1 MEVNDNDNRKAR
13 VMQKITIIVGE
24 VKLDAELLNTP
35 TAQKVWD
42 ALPISGAANVWGDEI
57 YFQIPVSAPQE
68 ADARE
73 EVEIG
78 TLAYWPVGKAFCIF
92 FGPTPVSRGSQPR
105 AYSPVNIL
113 GKVIGNAK
121 ILSGVSSGTQ
131 VIIEKS

>member
-1 MEVNDNDNRKAR
+1 
-13 VMQKITIIVGE
+13 MQKITITVGE
-24 VKLDAELLNTP
+24 VKLDAELINTP

-42 ALPISGAANVWGDEI
+42 ALPITGAANVWGDEI

-73 EVEIG
+73 EVDIG

>member
-1 MEVNDNDNRKAR
+1 
-13 VMQKITIIVGE
+13 MQKITITVGE
-24 VKLDAELLNTP
+24 VKLDAELINTP

-42 ALPISGAANVWGDEI
+42 ALPITGAANVWGDEI

-92 FGPTPVSRGSQPR
+92 FGPTPVSQGSQPR